1 MSIHYGGNARQP
13 AKGSPIKRQMPRQ
26 RKSNPVLRSNRKRE
40 RESEGGREVEVE
52 RKTTLAFLMKATHK
66 VACQVCLIKIDNIL

>member
-1 MSIHYGGNARQP
+1 MSIHYGGRQGGARQA

-26 RKSNPVLRSNRKRE
+26 RKSNPVLRSSTAERVAE
-40 RESEGGREVEVE
+40 REGG